1 MYVSP
6 SLIVGFHGCDRE
18 VFNSVVKDGG
28 QLESSENAYDW
39 LGHGKYFWEGSY
51 ERALAWAKASSKIK
65 DPAVIGA
72 FIKLGNCID
81 LLDAEHLS
89 KLKDA
94 YEILRLEFEALEQEL
109 PQNKVRVGDIS
120 FVRELDCKVILR
132 LQQLNN
138 EAIALDLGLPDTK
151 GQNLRKV
158 QNHPAFIDSVRG
170 MFPEGGELYSGA
182 GFRDRNHIQLCVVNP
197 NCIVGYFDPIKPNP
211 WFKKV

>member
-6 SLIVGFHGCDRE
+6 NLVVGFHGCDRE
-18 VFNSVVKDGG
+18 VFNSVVKEGG
-28 QLESSENAYDW
+28 HLESSENTYDW
-39 LGHGKYFWEGSY
+39 LGHGKYFWEGSH
-51 ERALAWAKASSKIK
+51 ERALAWAKSSTKIK
-65 DPAVIGA
+65 EPAVIGA

-81 LLDAEHLS
+81 LLDSEDLS
-89 KLKDA
+89 KVKDT
-94 YEILRLEFEALEQEL
+94 YDILCLEFEALGQQL
-109 PQNKVRVGDIS
+109 PKNKIRVGDIS

-138 EAIALDLGLPDTK
+138 EAIATDLGLSDMK

-158 QNHPAFIDSVRG
+158 QNHPEFIDSVRG

-211 WFKKV
+211 WFKRV